1 MIFNSVTFL
10 VFFTVVA
17 GLYWALNRTPRYW
30 FLFIASLVFYGF
42 WKWEYLSVILLS
54 AVTDYVVARKL
65 DDLPDAKRRQR
76 KTWLAVS
83 LSINLGLLM
92 YFKYLLFFTE
102 NLNGLFETLGAA
114 TRIPY

>member
-65 DDLPDAKRRQR
+65 DDLPDAKRRQAR
-76 KTWLAVS
+76 KHGW
-83 LSINLGLLM
+83 
-92 YFKYLLFFTE
+92 
-102 NLNGLFETLGAA
+102 
-114 TRIPY
+114 P

>member
-42 WKWEYLSVILLS
+42 
-54 AVTDYVVARKL
+54 
-65 DDLPDAKRRQR
+65 
-76 KTWLAVS
+76 
-83 LSINLGLLM
+83 
-92 YFKYLLFFTE
+92 
-102 NLNGLFETLGAA
+102 
-114 TRIPY
+114 